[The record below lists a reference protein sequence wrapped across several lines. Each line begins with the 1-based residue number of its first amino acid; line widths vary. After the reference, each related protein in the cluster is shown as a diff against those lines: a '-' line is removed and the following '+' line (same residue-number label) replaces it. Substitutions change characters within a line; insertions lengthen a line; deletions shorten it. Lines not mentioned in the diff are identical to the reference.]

1 MKKVILAMCVALAGG
16 LCASAQKGDIAVGL
30 NVGYGTEIKNVGIGI
45 EGQYNITDAIRA
57 EAGFDYFLEKDGL
70 SMWDVNLNFHYLFN
84 VAEKIKVYP
93 LVGITYTNWKF
104 NWEGA
109 VDDAWDAYQD
119 EYMAEVD
126 RQYNEML
133 QEYGKEY
140 ADMFK
145 SEALKAYEQEKDKVK
160 SANDA
165 YDESAG
171 KFGVNVGAG
180 VQYELMQN
188 LVINL
193 EGKYQIIS
201 DFNQAVFN
209 VGVAYK
215 F

>member
-1 MKKVILAMCVALAGG
+1 MKKFILAMCVALAGG
-16 LCASAQKGDIAVGL
+16 MCASAQKGDIAVGL
-30 NVGYGTEIKNVGIGI
+30 NAGYGTEIKNFGIGI
-45 EGQYNITDAIRA
+45 KGQYNITDAIRA

-70 SMWDVNLNFHYLFN
+70 SMWDVNLNVHYLFN
-84 VAEKIKVYP
+84 VAENIKVYP

-104 NWEGA
+104 SWKDAAG
-109 VDDAWDAYQD
+109 DAWDDAYD
-119 EYMAEVD
+119 LYMAEVD
-126 RQYNEML
+126 IEYNKML

-145 SEALKAYEQEKDKVK
+145 AEAMKQYEQVKDEYNK
-160 SANDA
+160 APDA
-165 YDESAG
+165 EESTG

-180 VQYELMQN
+180 VQYELTKN

>member
-1 MKKVILAMCVALAGG
+1 MCVALAGG
-16 LCASAQKGDIAVGL
+16 LCASAQKGDIAAGL
-30 NVGYGTEIKNVGIGI
+30 NVGYGTEIKNIGIGI
-45 EGQYNITDAIRA
+45 KGQYNITDAIRA

-70 SMWDVNLNFHYLFN
+70 SMWDINLNVHYLFN
-84 VAEKIKVYP
+84 VHEKIKVYP
-93 LVGITYTNWKF
+93 LAGITYTNWKF
-104 NWEGA
+104 SWKDAAG
-109 VDDAWDAYQD
+109 DAWDDAYD
-119 EYMAEVD
+119 AYMAEVD
-126 RQYNEML
+126 RQYNQML
-133 QEYGKEY
+133 QDYGQAA

-145 SEALKAYEQEKDKVK
+145 SETLKAYEQEKK
-160 SANDA
+160 NIENA
-165 YDESAG
+165 YEGDESTG

-180 VQYELMQN
+180 VQYELMEN